1 MKTITLSICLLLLCT
16 QAWSDEDH
24 NEARSLRLQ
33 GEILPLTQI
42 LKEAEKAGLD
52 TILEAELEKEDGQ
65 WCYEIEGLSEGNEV
79 IELLI
84 NAKTGEIIRTEYEKK
99 SHKGHD

>member
-65 WCYEIEGLSEGNEV
+65 WCYEIEGLSKGNAV